1 MPTKRTF
8 DLIIITGL
16 LLHAALAL
24 PKMWAARKAG
34 EGNDGFVD
42 NAASA
47 VIGVVS

>member
-8 DLIIITGL
+8 DLIIMTGL
-16 LLHAALAL
+16 LLHAAMAL
-24 PKMWAARKAG
+24 PKMWAVRKAS
-34 EGNDGFVD
+34 ENDSGFVD